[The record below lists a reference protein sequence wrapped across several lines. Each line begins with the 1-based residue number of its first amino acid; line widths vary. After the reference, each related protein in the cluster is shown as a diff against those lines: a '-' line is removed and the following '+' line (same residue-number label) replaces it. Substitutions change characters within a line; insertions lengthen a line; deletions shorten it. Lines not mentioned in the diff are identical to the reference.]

1 MNEIRGN
8 NEIEKE
14 ERDNPEKPTSDS
26 NNKQPKENVDIKS
39 NNDNSERI
47 WEGRSKLKLII
58 EDNNNSKPSKDI
70 EKLNKLWLKTI
81 GIDS

>member
-39 NNDNSERI
+39 SNVNSERI

-58 EDNNNSKPSKDI
+58 EDSNNSKPSKDI